1 MKRVSIDFDNKSGRS
16 LGTGHVVFTSK
27 KDAVSAIRRYNGE
40 RLDGRPLQVCIIAFI
55 IIDLNVCYNGT

>member
-27 KDAVSAIRRYNGE
+27 KDAVSAIKRYNGE
-40 RLDGRPLQVCIIAFI
+40 RLDGRPIQV
-55 IIDLNVCYNGT
+55 